1 MSFKLISK
9 RPRATGH
16 FQEQFE
22 LMYSQQS
29 CLHLHIHKFQDD
41 NSDVEVHSIGTLD
54 QKLQQ
59 QPNQLNNRYHIC
71 N

>member
-1 MSFKLISK
+1 MPFKLIFM
-9 RPRATGH
+9 RPGATGH

-29 CLHLHIHKFQDD
+29 CLHLHIQDD
-41 NSDVEVHSIGTLD
+41 NSDVEVHSIGTQG
-54 QKLQQ
+54 QKLQHQ
-59 QPNQLNNRYHIC
+59 LNQLNNIG